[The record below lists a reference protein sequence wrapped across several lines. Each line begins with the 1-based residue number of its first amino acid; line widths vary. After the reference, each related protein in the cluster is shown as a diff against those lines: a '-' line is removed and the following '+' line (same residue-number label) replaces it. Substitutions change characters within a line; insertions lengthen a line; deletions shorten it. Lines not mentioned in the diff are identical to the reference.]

1 MKRSYVKI
9 SKFLAYI
16 LRHHPAKYNLHL
28 DTKGFANLNNI
39 LKVLN
44 ERFTEEHI
52 TIETLKDL
60 IQTSNK
66 KRYEIVDNTKIRA
79 LYGHSVDLKIQM
91 PEIENPPNVLY
102 HGTTDQFWNT
112 IKKEG
117 LKKAGRQYVHL
128 SEDITT
134 AKKVGK
140 RRTVNPVILK
150 IKVNRALEGGV
161 TFYKSGDMFL
171 ADYIPPKYIIKIN

>member
-1 MKRSYVKI
+1 MKRSYIKI

-28 DTKGFANLNNI
+28 DTKGFANLDNV
-39 LKVLN
+39 LKALN
-44 ERFTEEHI
+44 ERFTEQHI

-60 IQTSNK
+60 INKSNK
-66 KRYEIVDNTKIRA
+66 KRYEIVDDSKIRA
-79 LYGHSVDLKIQM
+79 LYGHSVDLKIQI
-91 PEIENPPNVLY
+91 PEIEDPPDILY
-102 HGTTDQFWNT
+102 HGTTNQFWNI

-140 RRTVNPVILK
+140 RRTISPVLLK
-150 IKVNRALEGGV
+150 IKVIQALQGGV

-171 ADYIPPKYIIKIN
+171 ADYIPPKYIEKLN

>member
-28 DTKGFANLNNI
+28 DTKGFANLNNV
-39 LKVLN
+39 LNVLN

-52 TIETLKDL
+52 TLETLKDL
-60 IQTSNK
+60 IHTSNK

-91 PEIENPPNVLY
+91 PEIENPPDVLY
-102 HGTTDQFWNT
+102 HGTTEQFWNT

-140 RRTVNPVILK
+140 RRTVNPVIIK
-150 IKVNRALEGGV
+150 IKVKRALEGGV

-171 ADYIPPKYIIKIN
+171 ADYIPPKFITKLN